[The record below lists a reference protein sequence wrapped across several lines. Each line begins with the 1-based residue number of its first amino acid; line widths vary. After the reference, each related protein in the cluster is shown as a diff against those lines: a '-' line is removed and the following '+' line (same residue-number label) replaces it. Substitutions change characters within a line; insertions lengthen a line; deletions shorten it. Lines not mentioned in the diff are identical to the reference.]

1 MNTTDKK
8 QLDHKYT
15 YQLML
20 SYIILGFFTWL
31 FFILPLAFVA
41 GSTSPALGFVVAL
54 FLPILY
60 VALVFGLA
68 LLWTNNYTYELSADV
83 FNKNYGIIMLR
94 NTSIPYDRIQN
105 INIRR
110 PLSSRIFGLSMLE
123 IQTAGNSG
131 MVTAEGRLPGLDK
144 HEAEVLR
151 DDLLKLAKQSNQKNH
166 GQTHNTGL

>member
-8 QLDHKYT
+8 QLDHKYI

-31 FFILPLAFVA
+31 LFILPVGLIITPENIV
-41 GSTSPALGFVVAL
+41 LGLLTLF
-54 FLPILY
+54 FLPVLY
-60 VALVFGLA
+60 VIAVFIGA
-68 LLWTNNYTYELSADV
+68 LLWAKNYSYQLTDDV
-83 FNKNYGIIMLR
+83 FVKNYGIIMLR

-131 MVTAEGRLPGLDK
+131 VVLAEGRLPGIDK

-151 DDLLKLAKQSNQKNH
+151 DSLLKLAKQSNQKSH